1 MPRASHLF
9 IPPSHPGHKTASRHQ
24 MGSEPIPSSIW
35 LAAVNCG
42 VGLSRLRQHAPS
54 RLVLVSLGRI
64 PPHLTEGVLELT
76 LYGAFVGLFST
87 VVYLFSTRGLIS
99 RKSLTFFIFVALVG
113 LFVSVTAHWINGIHA
128 LYQAFIFLGGGFP
141 AEVFYLTLSSP
152 TSLVHYSLV
161 VVTTVITDSLM
172 IHRLYTVWSCDRR
185 VIIFPLL
192 VLASQIVSGIH
203 ILSDLSRETIFNFFV
218 LSNAWGT
225 SYLVSSLVIS
235 VYSTGSTSAGRRL
248 RTLTQKVLVIMVESA
263 VLQTTMT
270 VGILVAFQIGLLVQA
285 VLIALTPVIF
295 GISVLLIHLRVG
307 LGWTNDSNLAGS
319 GLTENSLKLSRV
331 SMRRGTRE
339 YDLEPGKSYRSDGQ
353 MVDRWESTQLDELRH
368 NEFVIS
374 GLLKLKASV
383 NVSGVNAWLSRQSS
397 KEKVLFMALF
407 EAHKPENM
415 KRGLDEEVKMGEG
428 IPENLRIDR
437 EFGYGPVRRQPHGAR
452 KLSQFEREQG
462 MSQVGGKVVQDR
474 ESMMACPVGELRI
487 YNKCKKERGQTGVLM
502 ARRAPA
508 SFIAGFRSAVPKR
521 AEEY

>member
-1 MPRASHLF
+1 MSTSF
-9 IPPSHPGHKTASRHQ
+9 V
-24 MGSEPIPSSIW
+24 
-35 LAAVNCG
+35 LAH
-42 VGLSRLRQHAPS
+42 S
-54 RLVLVSLGRI
+54 
-64 PPHLTEGVLELT
+64 LTEGVLELT

-113 LFVSVTAHWINGIHA
+113 LFLSVTAHWINGIRA
-128 LYQAFIFLGGGFP
+128 LYRAFIFLGGGFP
-141 AEVFYLTLSSP
+141 AEVFYLTLSSA

-339 YDLEPGKSYRSDGQ
+339 YDLELGK

-368 NEFVIS
+368 NEFVSQAAEAESID
-374 GLLKLKASV
+374 
-383 NVSGVNAWLSRQSS
+383 VSGVNAWLSRQSS

-428 IPENLRIDR
+428 IPKNLRIGSR
-437 EFGYGPVRRQPHGAR
+437 VWVWSCAAAN
-452 KLSQFEREQG
+452 
-462 MSQVGGKVVQDR
+462 DR

-487 YNKCKKERGQTGVLM
+487 YNKCKKERGQTGVLR

-508 SFIAGFRSAVPKR
+508 SFIAGSRSAVPKR